1 MSATREA
8 RPRLRGARPP
18 AGIGKLAR
26 VGILMVGI
34 PLGLGAL
41 VAILLMREGPGEAL
55 TWSLVAA
62 AVAFVAGTLGSLYM
76 ALGCAVE
83 MINEI
88 EIETRSAGARARAA
102 AEEERQMASTR
113 SPGARQQ
120 KAESARDK
128 SEAR

>member
-1 MSATREA
+1 MSASREVPPQ
-8 RPRLRGARPP
+8 PRSAQPP
-18 AGIGKLAR
+18 ARTGLLVR

-41 VAILLMREGPGEAL
+41 VAVLLVRESPGEAL

-62 AVAFVAGTLGSLYM
+62 AVAFVAGTLGSLYI
-76 ALGCAVE
+76 ALGHAVE

-102 AEEERQMASTR
+102 AEEERQIAMTR
-113 SPGARQQ
+113 SSADRQR
-120 KAESARDK
+120 KAEGARDK
-128 SEAR
+128 SGAR